1 MTNEKDEMFMVKY
14 QSYRT
19 VLGFCAW
26 LYGPYFRARIDNI
39 DLGLVTRPSECQ
51 SIWKEMVARTG
62 PGYDISHV
70 MAFWSA
76 IRRSNMNDHDKLT
89 VEVITLMLNW
99 RHFPATIHLL
109 LYIWIQLKPK
119 PWLVVYWMLG
129 RENGQKRKETFL

>member
-76 IRRSNMNDHDKLT
+76 IRRSSMNDHDKLT
-89 VEVITLMLNW
+89 VEVITLMLNCGIFQ
-99 RHFPATIHLL
+99 RP
-109 LYIWIQLKPK
+109 YI
-119 PWLVVYWMLG
+119 YFCTSG
-129 RENGQKRKETFL
+129 FN